1 MDKLGCGCGTHKNI
15 IKVTSKSYL
24 EYASKLRHVVRL
36 RIRDMTYT
44 CHLYISIYIYIY
56 VHFSEKITAI
66 FNKDSKANKSLRTAT
81 GMKNLVSKV

>member
-36 RIRDMTYT
+36 RIRDMTY
-44 CHLYISIYIYIY
+44 LSLIYIYIY
-56 VHFSEKITAI
+56 IYICSFLRKNNSHIQQRFK
-66 FNKDSKANKSLRTAT
+66 SK
-81 GMKNLVSKV
+81 